1 MRLGGMKSIFGIIGS
16 LVMAKSP
23 SIAAR
28 TLQFRTKVPSGSNM
42 VFTQTSVAIRYSF
55 LLLHK
60 SLVTP
65 LLPKTGSTYLVCH
78 GLKQRGL

>member
-23 SIAAR
+23 SIAAS
-28 TLQFRTKVPSGSNM
+28 TLQFQTKVPSGSNM

-60 SLVTP
+60 SLVP
-65 LLPKTGSTYLVCH
+65 FPASADWLHLSCLY
-78 GLKQRGL
+78 